1 MVVGDLKQ
9 GGMMACDRDRLKM
22 FLKTAASS

>member
-1 MVVGDLKQ
+1 MIVGDLKQ
-9 GGMMACDRDRLKM
+9 GGTMACDRDILKM